1 MRDFDYLWGVEIC
14 LVVKLG
20 RLILLL
26 IYELVMSDGKFYIR
40 RYRPSDGKAQ
50 DLDGKDLSLE
60 DDFGHVFYKSLTGV
74 NSRGEQKGLYV
85 ETYPESDS
93 ARVWLSSV
101 AHEAQTKS
109 VLTLYVFGESPDKTL
124 TSSTMTVAE
133 MTSKMEETWHGLYDK
148 LEACFILWH
157 DDYRQRK
164 ALYYVKSATEP
175 KSDVIKGFP
184 YLQCEINLEN
194 VFGKT
199 FAMDD
204 KTIETW
210 LANGGN

>member
-1 MRDFDYLWGVEIC
+1 
-14 LVVKLG
+14 
-20 RLILLL
+20 
-26 IYELVMSDGKFYIR
+26 MSDKKFYIR
-40 RYRPSDGKAQ
+40 RYVIGDGKSQ

-60 DDFGHVFYKSLTGV
+60 DDFGHVFYKSLTGI

-93 ARVWLSSV
+93 ARVWLSST
-101 AHEAQTKS
+101 AHEAQTQS
-109 VLTLYVFGESPDKTL
+109 VLSLCVFGESPGASS
-124 TSSTMTVAE
+124 SSTLDEAGLI
-133 MTSKMEETWHGLYDK
+133 SKMEEAWHGLYDK

-175 KSDVIKGFP
+175 KNDVIKGFP
-184 YLQCEINLEN
+184 YLLCEINLVN

-199 FAMDD
+199 FPMGD
-204 KTIETW
+204 KTIEAW

>member
-1 MRDFDYLWGVEIC
+1 
-14 LVVKLG
+14 
-20 RLILLL
+20 
-26 IYELVMSDGKFYIR
+26 MSDRKFYIR
-40 RYRPSDGKAQ
+40 RYVISDSKAQ

-93 ARVWLSSV
+93 ARVWLSPT
-101 AHEAQTKS
+101 AREAQTQS
-109 VLTLYVFGESPDKTL
+109 VLSVCVFGESPGV
-124 TSSTMTVAE
+124 SSSSLSDAE
-133 MTSKMEETWHGLYDK
+133 MIGKMEETWHGLYDK
-148 LEACFILWH
+148 LEACLVLWH

-164 ALYYVKSATEP
+164 ALYYVKGATEP

-184 YLQCEINLEN
+184 YLLCEISLVN

-199 FAMDD
+199 FPMSD

>member
-1 MRDFDYLWGVEIC
+1 MPD
-14 LVVKLG
+14 K
-20 RLILLL
+20 
-26 IYELVMSDGKFYIR
+26 KFYIR
-40 RYRPSDGKAQ
+40 RYKLSDGKMQ

-60 DDFGHVFYKSLTGV
+60 DDFGYVFYKSLTGI

-93 ARVWLSSV
+93 ARVWLSST
-101 AHEAQTKS
+101 AHEAQTQS
-109 VLTLYVFGESPDKTL
+109 VLSLCVFGESPDSSRL
-124 TSSTMTVAE
+124 ATSSGADLI
-133 MTSKMEETWHGLYDK
+133 SKMEATWHGLYDK

-164 ALYYVKSATEP
+164 ALFYVKSATTP
-175 KSDVIKGFP
+175 KNDVIKGFP
-184 YLQCEINLEN
+184 YLLCEITLEN

-210 LANGGN
+210 IANGGDEKSA

>member
-14 LVVKLG
+14 LAVMQGGHEMFFSYNLS
-20 RLILLL
+20 
-26 IYELVMSDGKFYIR
+26 MSDKKFYIR
-40 RYRPSDGKAQ
+40 RYRLSDGKAQ

-85 ETYPESDS
+85 ETFPESDS
-93 ARVWLSSV
+93 ARVWLSST
-101 AHEAQTKS
+101 AREAQTKS

-124 TSSTMTVAE
+124 ASSSLSVTDMI
-133 MTSKMEETWHGLYDK
+133 SKMEEAWHSLYDK
-148 LEACFILWH
+148 LESCFILWH

-184 YLQCEINLEN
+184 YLQCEIILEN

-199 FAMDD
+199 FPMGD
-204 KTIETW
+204 KTIEAW
-210 LANGGN
+210 LDNGGN